1 MYAKIVDG
9 ALAKY
14 PYSLAEMRAENPKVE
29 ISDAPSDA
37 TLALC
42 SAKRATL
49 GPAPIK
55 SSRTHTFERTFFDN
69 TDGSVQIV
77 YEAHELSRGLAEFN
91 MRDAR
96 NSALTRC
103 DWVITRAFEDGTPVP
118 AAYLAYRQALRDLPS
133 QPGFPYDYVWPQE
146 PGSSQA

>member
-9 ALAKY
+9 ALVKY
-14 PYSLAEMRAENPKVE
+14 PYSLEEMRADNPDVE
-29 ISDAPSDA
+29 VSDTPSDA
-37 TLALC
+37 TLAVC
-42 SAKRATL
+42 SAKRAVM
-49 GPAPIK
+49 GPNPTQ
-55 SSRTHTFERTFFDN
+55 SSRTHRFETTFSDK
-69 TDGSVQIV
+69 TDGSVEIV
-77 YEAHELSRGLAEFN
+77 YAARELDRRLAEFN

-103 DWVITRAFEDGTPVP
+103 DWVITRAFEEGNPVP

-146 PGSSQA
+146 PQA